1 MEEPMLSTN
10 PPGKKEPIQFES
22 FLHLNEHIQNF
33 DHFTRGVEEAKET
46 SGAKSKMVE
55 EWWRKRKPSTILED
69 AGKKLEVAKD
79 NMQEKVEVAK
89 EAMKEKVEEAKENSS
104 TILEDA
110 GEKLEVAREA
120 TKEKLHEAKGAME
133 EKVEEAKE
141 MLAAEKE
148 DGSAADKDDSE

>member
-69 AGKKLEVAKD
+69 AGKKLEVAKN
-79 NMQEKVEVAK
+79 NMIEKVEVAK
-89 EAMKEKVEEAKENSS
+89 EAMEEKVEEAKENSS

-110 GEKLEVAREA
+110 GEKLEVAKDVV
-120 TKEKLHEAKGAME
+120 KEKLEEAKE
-133 EKVEEAKE
+133 VVDEKVEEMKGK
-141 MLAAEKE
+141 MTSKKD
-148 DGSAADKDDSE
+148 DGSATKKDDS

>member
-69 AGKKLEVAKD
+69 AGKKLEVAKN
-79 NMQEKVEVAK
+79 NMKEKVEVAK
-89 EAMKEKVEEAKENSS
+89 EAMEEKVEEAKENSS
-104 TILEDA
+104 TILKDA
-110 GEKLEVAREA
+110 GEKLEVAKDVV
-120 TKEKLHEAKGAME
+120 KEKLEEAKE
-133 EKVEEAKE
+133 VVDEKVEEMKGKMASK
-141 MLAAEKE
+141 KD
-148 DGSAADKDDSE
+148 DGSATKKDDS